1 MGTAWTNLIQT
12 FLVIPTGATTGA
24 RIAINVDNSGAIVIY
39 NASNQLFESIAAMGG
54 TDPFGN
60 SYGAGFTVGVPDNPQ
75 VVITTAADGKSG
87 LIFFPTGST
96 HIHNS
101 GALQA
106 FQQNGTGA
114 ASWDQLQIVG
124 PQDNVQ
130 LDSIITAWLSSSN
143 DGTQEAQFQMYYSD
157 SLSNLHLYE
166 LMDFAGL
173 VINAGNITA
182 VQPGTGTSR
191 TNAAV
196 PESWH
201 NAVLGAGFITNIA
214 DQVPRYRFEPI
225 AGGQV
230 RLDGVVYTSAAT
242 AAGAAMLTLPV
253 GYRPTARKRFTG
265 VTSVSGN
272 ALGGTLVEVLATG
285 VVELAPAA
293 SAAGQQIV
301 LDGITFPV
309 D

>member
-1 MGTAWTNLIQT
+1 VGTAWTNLIQT

-24 RIAINVDNSGAIVIY
+24 RITINVDQDGAILVY
-39 NASNQLFESIAAMGG
+39 NAAGQLFESIAAEAGE
-54 TDPFGN
+54 DQFGN
-60 SYGAGFTVGVPDNPQ
+60 PFPAGFTVGVPGSPQ
-75 VVITTAADGKSG
+75 VEITIATDGKSG
-87 LIFFPTGST
+87 VIFFPTDNPDISNPSFIQG
-96 HIHNS
+96 
-101 GALQA
+101 
-106 FQQNGTGA
+106 FQEGTGT
-114 ASWDQLQIVG
+114 SSHDQLQIVSAL
-124 PQDNVQ
+124 DSTQ
-130 LDSIITAWLSSSN
+130 LDRCLTAWLSSST
-143 DGTQEAQFQMYYSD
+143 DGTSQSPQIQEYYLD
-157 SLSNLHLYE
+157 PLGNFHQYYTLGL
-166 LMDFAGL
+166 AGAS
-173 VINAGNITA
+173 IAAGSVTA

-191 TNAAV
+191 ANVAV
-196 PESWH
+196 PETWH
-201 NAVLGAGFITNIA
+201 TAALGAGFTTNVA

-242 AAGAAMLTLPV
+242 AAGATMLTLPL
-253 GYRPTARKRFTG
+253 GYRPTARKRFND

-272 ALGGTLVEVLATG
+272 TLGATLVEVLATG